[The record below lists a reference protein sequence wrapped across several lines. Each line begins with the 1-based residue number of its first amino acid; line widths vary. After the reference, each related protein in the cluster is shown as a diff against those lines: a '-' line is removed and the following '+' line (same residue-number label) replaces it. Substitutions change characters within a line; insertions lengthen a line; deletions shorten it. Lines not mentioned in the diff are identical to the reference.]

1 MADVEIANMSRDAV
15 ADALASADHAIAL
28 TGAGISTPSGVRDF
42 RGENGLYGEFDQ
54 SDISIGR
61 FERDPAG
68 FWHDWVAIHTEQFD
82 DDPVEPNPAHE
93 ALAGLET
100 AGVLDA
106 LVTQN
111 VDGLH
116 RAGGSE
122 SILHLHGT
130 AARSTCQDC
139 GRTVETTS
147 TIAGRDDA
155 NYPPRCEECGGV
167 LKPDTVLFGERLPPG
182 AMKRARRHAEETDVL
197 LAAGS
202 SLTVN
207 PAASLPRTADRSGAT
222 VVIVNLDE
230 TPADSLAD
238 YVLREPVE
246 DALPDIANR
255 VLEAKR

>member
-1 MADVEIANMSRDAV
+1 MSRDAV
-15 ADALASADHAIAL
+15 AEALVSADHAIAL

-61 FERDPAG
+61 FERDPGG
-68 FWHDWVAIHTEQFD
+68 FWRDWVAIHAEQFD

-93 ALAGLET
+93 ALSDLEN

-116 RAGGSE
+116 HAAGSE
-122 SILHLHGT
+122 SVLHLHGT

-147 TIAGRDDA
+147 TIAGSA
-155 NYPPRCEECGGV
+155 VATYPPTCDECDGV
-167 LKPDTVLFGERLPPG
+167 LKPDTVLFGEQLPPG
-182 AMKRARRHAEETDVL
+182 AMKRARRHAEDTDVL

-207 PAASLPRTADRSGAT
+207 PAASLPRTADRNGAT

-238 YVLREPVE
+238 HVLREPVE
-246 DALPDIANR
+246 DALPDIADR